1 MTQLTT
7 TTANLKAMFSSED
20 VAKRL
25 KEILGKRASTFTT
38 SVLQIVQSN
47 DLLKNADASS
57 VLNAAMMAATLDL
70 PLNNSL
76 GFAYIIPFNNK
87 QKDGTWKTVAQFQL
101 GYKGFIQLAQRS
113 GQFKSIDAKPVY
125 EGQLVEDN
133 SFAGISF
140 NWSNKK
146 SDNILG
152 YAAYFQ
158 LLNGFEK
165 VLYMTVNELQQHGTK
180 YSQTFRKGFGLWK
193 DEFDTMAKKTV
204 IKLLLSK
211 YGPLSIDMQ
220 QAVISDQALITDD
233 GQVEYID
240 TKVVTTDVD
249 LAYVSDLIS
258 NANTK
263 EDLELIEKQCGEDL
277 LSQLRLEFNEKKSK
291 ITGETIV

>member
-47 DLLKNADASS
+47 ELLKNADASS

-211 YGPLSIDMQ
+211 YGPHSIDMQ

-233 GQVEYID
+233 GQLEYID

-258 NANTK
+258 NATTK

>member
-47 DLLKNADASS
+47 ELLKNSDASS

-113 GQFKSIDAKPVY
+113 GQFKSIDAKPIY

-146 SDNILG
+146 SDHVVG

-233 GQVEYID
+233 GQLEYID
-240 TKVVTTDVD
+240 TKVVATDVD
-249 LAYVSDLIS
+249 LAYVSDLIT
-258 NANTK
+258 NATTK

-277 LSQLRLEFNEKKSK
+277 LSQLRLEFNDKKSK

>member
-1 MTQLTT
+1 MTQVTTTTT
-7 TTANLKAMFSSED
+7 TTASLKALFSSED
-20 VAKRL
+20 VSKRL
-25 KEILGKRASTFTT
+25 KEILGKKASTFTT
-38 SVLQIVQSN
+38 SVLQIVQSS

-113 GQFKSIDAKPVY
+113 GQFKTIDAKPVY
-125 EGQLVEDN
+125 NGQLIVDS
-133 SFAGISF
+133 SFSGISF
-140 NWSNKK
+140 NWSAKK
-146 SDNILG
+146 TDYIIG

-165 VLYMTVNELQQHGTK
+165 VLYMTVEELQQHGNK

-211 YGPLSIDMQ
+211 YGPLSVDMQ
-220 QAVISDQALITDD
+220 KAVVSDQALITEE
-233 GQVEYID
+233 GVEYID
-240 TKVVTTDVD
+240 AKVNNVDID

-258 NANTK
+258 QASTLT
-263 EDLELIEKQCGEDL
+263 DLETIEKKCSDNL
-277 LSQLRLEFNEKKSK
+277 LSQLRSELEDKRSELTKA
-291 ITGETIV
+291 I

>member
-47 DLLKNADASS
+47 ELLKNADASS

-233 GQVEYID
+233 GQLEYID

-258 NANTK
+258 NATTK

>member
-1 MTQLTT
+1 MTQVTT

-47 DLLKNADASS
+47 ELLKNADASS

-233 GQVEYID
+233 GQLEYID

>member
-233 GQVEYID
+233 GQLEYID

>member
-1 MTQLTT
+1 MTQVTT

-113 GQFKSIDAKPVY
+113 GQFKTIDAKPVY
-125 EGQLVEDN
+125 DGQLTIDN
-133 SFAGISF
+133 SFSGISF
-140 NWSNKK
+140 NWSAKK
-146 SDNILG
+146 TDYIIG

-165 VLYMTVNELQQHGTK
+165 VLYMTVEELQQHGTK

-211 YGPLSIDMQ
+211 YGPLSVEMQ
-220 QAVISDQALITDD
+220 KAVVSDQALITED
-233 GQVEYID
+233 GVEYID
-240 TKVVTTDVD
+240 TKVNNIDID

-258 NANTK
+258 QASTLT
-263 EDLELIEKQCGEDL
+263 DLETIEKKCSDDL
-277 LSQLRLEFNEKKSK
+277 LSQLRQELEDKRSDLEKLQK
-291 ITGETIV
+291 